1 MMNKNNKPL
10 VIITGPT
17 AVGKT
22 DLSIALAKKIGGE
35 IISADSIQIY
45 KYMDIGSAKI
55 KKNEMQ
61 GITHYLVD
69 ELDPKEDFNVFKFKE
84 MSKRAIENIYEKG
97 KIPIIVG
104 GTGFYIQSVLYDINF
119 ENENDSQRDEI
130 RDKYYKLANEK
141 GNEYVHSLLEEID
154 KESADAIHFNNLKRV
169 VRALEYYEINHEK
182 FSEHNKRE
190 RENDSPYNFSYYVLN
205 RQRDTLY
212 ERINKRVDI
221 MINDGLEDEVKRLLD
236 MGYNEKN
243 VSMQGIGYKEMVSY
257 IRGDISLEEAI
268 ELIKKNTRNFA
279 KRQLTWFRREKIT
292 TFINYENYSSK
303 EDMLDYMLND
313 LKNKNII

>member
-104 GTGFYIQSVLYDINF
+104 GTGFYIQSVY
-119 ENENDSQRDEI
+119 
-130 RDKYYKLANEK
+130 EK
-141 GNEYVHSLLEEID
+141 GNEYVHSLLKEVD

-205 RQRDTLY
+205 RQRDILY

-236 MGYNEKN
+236 MGFNEKN

>member
-84 MSKRAIENIYEKG
+84 M
-97 KIPIIVG
+97 
-104 GTGFYIQSVLYDINF
+104 
-119 ENENDSQRDEI
+119 
-130 RDKYYKLANEK
+130 
-141 GNEYVHSLLEEID
+141 
-154 KESADAIHFNNLKRV
+154 
-169 VRALEYYEINHEK
+169 
-182 FSEHNKRE
+182 
-190 RENDSPYNFSYYVLN
+190 
-205 RQRDTLY
+205 
-212 ERINKRVDI
+212 
-221 MINDGLEDEVKRLLD
+221 
-236 MGYNEKN
+236 
-243 VSMQGIGYKEMVSY
+243 
-257 IRGDISLEEAI
+257 
-268 ELIKKNTRNFA
+268 
-279 KRQLTWFRREKIT
+279 
-292 TFINYENYSSK
+292 
-303 EDMLDYMLND
+303 
-313 LKNKNII
+313 